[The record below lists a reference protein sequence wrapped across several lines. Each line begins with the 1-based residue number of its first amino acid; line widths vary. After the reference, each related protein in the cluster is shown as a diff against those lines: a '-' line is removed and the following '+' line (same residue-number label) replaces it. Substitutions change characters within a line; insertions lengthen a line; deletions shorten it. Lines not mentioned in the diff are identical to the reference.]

1 MKTVIAIL
9 ISALG
14 MTLLAWLYQ
23 LMVPEEDPNTY
34 QKIILTAENEIS
46 EDLHLEL
53 TQRYGDQ
60 FSSVILSKP
69 IEKGSSASYLA
80 LLIFILPISAVSV
93 LLYLGT
99 LRILRKADPGGGIN
113 SESLRSSP

>member
-1 MKTVIAIL
+1 MKTAIAIL

-23 LMVPEEDPNTY
+23 LMVPEEAPSTY

-53 TQRYGDQ
+53 TQKYGDQ
-60 FSSVILSKP
+60 FSSVMLSEP
-69 IEKGSSASYLA
+69 IEKGSSASYLT
-80 LLIFILPISAVSV
+80 LLIFIFPTSAISI

-99 LRILRKADPGGGIN
+99 LRIIRKADPDGRIN